1 MGFGVFIHRSDSIYD
16 DSPAERYQFPS
27 QYLRRV
33 EACVG
38 DWIIYYEPSK
48 VDDTRGYFAMAKV
61 QQVIPDPAAPGMYLA
76 LIEPGSYLDFANP
89 VPFNGI
95 DGLAERGLLNDQGR
109 ISGRAQSAVRPI
121 SPSDF
126 NRIVD
131 LGLDARELLLPRVD
145 ETGISSGFED
155 EGAAFQFEQSRDRV
169 SYIGSRIARDRIF
182 RRIVLRAYDERCAI
196 TGLKLINGGGR
207 AEVSAA
213 HIRPVEKNGPDIVS
227 NGIALSGTAHW
238 MFDRGLI
245 SLSDDLEILISRQ
258 VNDLESVQTFINK
271 TRRAI
276 PPRRQIERP
285 HPHFLQWH
293 RERQR
298 LASGLGLADLRDTQS
313 FARSTYAPSA
323 VITTTRVPGA
333 MCGGTVVRT
342 PLESTA
348 GL

>member
-48 VDDTRGYFAMAKV
+48 VDDTRGYFALAKV
-61 QQVIPDPAAPGMYLA
+61 QQVILDPVAPGMYLA

-89 VPFNGI
+89 VPFNGM
-95 DGLAERGLLNDQGR
+95 DGLVERGLLNDQGR

-126 NRIVD
+126 NRILD
-131 LGLDARELLLPRVD
+131 LGLDAREPLLPRVD
-145 ETGISSGFED
+145 EIGISSGFQD
-155 EGAAFQFEQSRDRV
+155 EEAPFQFEHSRDRI
-169 SYIGSRIARDRIF
+169 SYIGSRIVRDGIF

-207 AEVSAA
+207 AEVAAA
-213 HIRPVEKNGPDIVS
+213 HIRPVEKKGPDIVN
-227 NGIALSGTAHW
+227 NGLALSGTAHW

-258 VNDLESVQTFINK
+258 VNDLESVRGFVNK
-271 TRRAI
+271 TRRAL
-276 PPRRQIERP
+276 PPRRPLERP

-293 RERQR
+293 REHCFKQ
-298 LASGLGLADLRDTQS
+298 
-313 FARSTYAPSA
+313 
-323 VITTTRVPGA
+323 
-333 MCGGTVVRT
+333 
-342 PLESTA
+342 
-348 GL
+348 

>member
-1 MGFGVFIHRSDSIYD
+1 MAFGVFIHRTDSIYD
-16 DSPAERYQFPS
+16 DSPAEQYQFPR

-48 VDDTRGYFAMAKV
+48 VTETRGYFAMAKV
-61 QQVIPDPAAPGMYLA
+61 QQVIPDPSAPDMYLA
-76 LIEPGSYLDFANP
+76 LIEPGTYLDFVSP

-95 DGLAERGLLNDQGR
+95 DGLVERGLLNDEGR
-109 ISGRAQSAVRPI
+109 VSGRAQSAVRPL
-121 SPSDF
+121 SPADF

-131 LGLDARELLLPRVD
+131 LAFDASEVVLPRVD
-145 ETGISSGFED
+145 ETGFQE
-155 EGAAFQFEQSRDRV
+155 EQAPFQFEQSRDRV
-169 SYIGSRIARDRIF
+169 NYIGSRIVRDRIF

-213 HIRPVEKNGPDIVS
+213 HIRPVEKNGPDVIN

-258 VNDLESVQTFINK
+258 VNDVDSVQGFINK
-271 TRRAI
+271 TRRALQ
-276 PPRRQIERP
+276 PSRLSERP
-285 HPHFLQWH
+285 HPRFLQWH
-293 RERQR
+293 REHCFKQ
-298 LASGLGLADLRDTQS
+298 
-313 FARSTYAPSA
+313 
-323 VITTTRVPGA
+323 
-333 MCGGTVVRT
+333 
-342 PLESTA
+342 
-348 GL
+348 